1 MTAARFRGNPN
12 YNRSLELLQQHHQFM
27 EHQDG
32 ESDAAELVRDE
43 IHDRWT
49 ELSEDEQSFL
59 WGLSSDL
66 YMLENCEVSDPA
78 TTEIPSEELLRKEI
92 ATALSRQDWLQ
103 VLRLLR
109 KNPAVLARPQ
119 VAYLRAS
126 AYDRLEHLDI
136 AIEFLR
142 YAVTAEPENF
152 DYRYP
157 LVEMLVRS
165 NRLHDALDLAEAH
178 LANQQSP
185 PDLRMQ
191 AASVLFLSTGTLP
204 IDEARSVAQRAIVE
218 LRRALAQADGDI
230 DLSFHR
236 AYAYFV
242 VGQCSELLGDSEAAE
257 SAYES
262 STRIVPG
269 FSEGASALARLRA
282 SLDLPGAIADLAHS
296 HPPMRPTTYFIPEH
310 TLVN

>member
-1 MTAARFRGNPN
+1 M
-12 YNRSLELLQQHHQFM
+12 EQH
-27 EHQDG
+27 DG
-32 ESDAAELVRDE
+32 ESDAAELVREE

-78 TTEIPSEELLRKEI
+78 TAATPSEEALRELI
-92 ATALSRQDWLQ
+92 ATALSRQDWRQ

-109 KNPAVLARPQ
+109 KNPTILARPQ

-126 AYDRLEHLDI
+126 AYDRLDHLDV
-136 AIEFLR
+136 AISFLR
-142 YAVTAEPENF
+142 YAVIQEPGNF

-157 LVEMLVRS
+157 LMEMLIRS
-165 NRLHDALDLAEAH
+165 NRLQDALDLAEEH
-178 LANQQSP
+178 LSNEQSP

-191 AASVLFLSTGTLP
+191 AASVLFLSTSSLP
-204 IDEARSVAQRAIVE
+204 LDAAQSVAQRAVAE
-218 LRRALAQADGDI
+218 LQSALVQADGDI
-230 DLSFHR
+230 HLSFHR

-242 VGQCSELLGDSEAAE
+242 LGQCAELLGDIAAAE

-269 FSEGASALARLRA
+269 FSEGVSALARLRA
-282 SLDLPGAIADLAHS
+282 SLDLPGAIADIAHS
-296 HPPMRPTTYFIPEH
+296 HSPMRSTTFSIPEH